1 LRFEKICYLCTSKL
15 KNRII
20 KTKLIKTMA
29 VIQMTDD
36 RFEEVVLQSELP
48 VMVDFGA
55 TWCGPCRKVEP
66 IIEELSEEYEGKVVA
81 VKCDVEECPGTAAKF
96 GIMNIPTV
104 LFFKG
109 GQPVDKNVGAAPKKA
124 FVEKLEKLF

>member
-1 LRFEKICYLCTSKL
+1 
-15 KNRII
+15 
-20 KTKLIKTMA
+20 MA

-36 RFEEVVLQSELP
+36 RFEEVVLKSELP
-48 VMVDFGA
+48 VVVDFGA

-66 IIEELSEEYEGKVVA
+66 IIEELSEEYEDKLIA
-81 VKCDVEECPGTAAKF
+81 VKCDVEECPGIAAKY

-109 GQPVDKNVGAAPKKA
+109 GEPVDKNVGAAPKKV

>member
-1 LRFEKICYLCTSKL
+1 MIELRDEI
-15 KNRII
+15 
-20 KTKLIKTMA
+20 
-29 VIQMTDD
+29 
-36 RFEEVVLQSELP
+36 FEETVLKSELP
-48 VMVDFGA
+48 VMVDFSA
-55 TWCGPCRKVEP
+55 TWCGPCKKVEP
-66 IIEELSEEYEGKVVA
+66 IIEELSEEYAGKVIA

-109 GQPVDKNVGAAPKKA
+109 GQPVDKNVGAAPKKV

>member
-1 LRFEKICYLCTSKL
+1 
-15 KNRII
+15 
-20 KTKLIKTMA
+20 MA

-36 RFEEVVLQSELP
+36 RFEEVVLKSELP

-66 IIEELSEEYEGKVVA
+66 IIEELFEDYAGRMIA
-81 VKCDVEECPGTAAKF
+81 VKCDVEECPGVAGKY

-104 LFFKG
+104 LYFKNG
-109 GQPVDKNVGAAPKKA
+109 EPVDKNVGAAPKKT

>member
-1 LRFEKICYLCTSKL
+1 
-15 KNRII
+15 
-20 KTKLIKTMA
+20 MA

-36 RFEEVVLQSELP
+36 RFEEVVLKSELP

-55 TWCGPCRKVEP
+55 TWCGPCKKVEP
-66 IIEELSEEYEGKVVA
+66 IIEEISEEYAGKMIA
-81 VKCDVEECPGTAAKF
+81 VKCDVEECPDTAAKF

-109 GQPVDKNVGAAPKKA
+109 GQIVDKNVGAAPKKM
-124 FVEKLEKLF
+124 FVEKLEKLL

>member
-1 LRFEKICYLCTSKL
+1 
-15 KNRII
+15 
-20 KTKLIKTMA
+20 MA

-36 RFEEVVLQSELP
+36 RFEEVVLKSELP

-55 TWCGPCRKVEP
+55 TWCGPCKKVEP
-66 IIEELSEEYEGKVVA
+66 VIEEISEEYAGKMIA
-81 VKCDVEECPGTAAKF
+81 VKCDVEECPDTAAKF

-109 GQPVDKNVGAAPKKA
+109 GQIVDKNVGAAPKKA

>member
-1 LRFEKICYLCTSKL
+1 
-15 KNRII
+15 
-20 KTKLIKTMA
+20 MA

-36 RFEEVVLQSELP
+36 RFEEVVLKSELP
-48 VMVDFGA
+48 VVVDFSA

-66 IIEELSEEYEGKVVA
+66 IIEELSDEYEDKMIV
-81 VKCDVEECPGTAAKF
+81 VKCDVEECPGIAAKY

-109 GQPVDKNVGAAPKKA
+109 GQPVDKNVGAAPKKV

>member
-1 LRFEKICYLCTSKL
+1 
-15 KNRII
+15 
-20 KTKLIKTMA
+20 MA

-36 RFEEVVLQSELP
+36 RFEEVVLKSELP

-55 TWCGPCRKVEP
+55 TWCGPCKKVEP
-66 IIEELSEEYEGKVVA
+66 IIEELSEEYAGKVIA

-104 LFFKG
+104 LFFQG
-109 GQPVDKNVGAAPKKA
+109 GQPVDKNVGAAPKKV
-124 FVEKLEKLF
+124 FVEKLEKMF